1 MLFIR
6 FVMVS
11 NSRKGFQR
19 ISVFIIVF
27 GRCGSLS
34 AVTATGAGIRSL
46 FAWVDQRAPA
56 YINTKQ
62 SPLKPLNGVKS
73 EALRLST

>member
-11 NSRKGFQR
+11 NSLKGFQR

-27 GRCGSLS
+27 CRCGSLS
-34 AVTATGAGIRSL
+34 AVTATGAGIHSL
-46 FAWVDQRAPA
+46 FARVDQRAPA
-56 YINTKQ
+56 YIHTKQ
-62 SPLKPLNGVKS
+62 SPQKPLNGVKS